1 MQNKVYRFYTELPT
15 WAKGVVV
22 IGAVGMVYIV
32 GINVRS
38 AIKNAKAARE
48 AKNRQRQFDAELKN
62 EKSPATFTASQY
74 TSWANAI
81 ATAFSG
87 CDYASVGNHVP
98 ILGTFVYWSNSG
110 STVYN
115 IIDKFKTNTDFLN
128 LQKAFGT
135 KTIKKSFLCGGDYE
149 NYDLS
154 AAITAQLNQKEIN
167 GINELL
173 KKKGIKYQF

>member
-1 MQNKVYRFYTELPT
+1 MQNKVYQYYTELPT

-22 IGAVGMVYIV
+22 IGSIGIAYIV
-32 GINVRS
+32 GSNVMS
-38 AIKNAKAARE
+38 AIKNMKNAKL
-48 AKNRQRQFDAELKN
+48 AKERQKQFDSELKN
-62 EKSPATFTASQY
+62 EKTPASFSPSQY

-81 ATAFSG
+81 ATAFQG
-87 CDYASVGNHVP
+87 CDYASIGNHVP

-115 IIDKFKTNTDFLN
+115 IIDKFKSNSDFLN

-135 KTIKKSFLCGGDYE
+135 RTISKSFLCGGDYT

-154 AAITAQLNQKEIN
+154 AAVTAQLNQKEVN

-173 KKKGIKYQF
+173 KKKGINYQL